1 MRLIANIFQGTD
13 LVHQH
18 RDSLRQAQQA
28 IPSTSHTDR
37 LRLVKTLLWTRVPVS
52 RRCIGRRSLDLGR
65 RLPVASTRKAESLRC
80 VGPGKL

>member
-13 LVHQH
+13 LVHRH

-37 LRLVKTLLWTRVPVS
+37 LRLIKTLPEIQPAFNTHRS
-52 RRCIGRRSLDLGR
+52 RSGRRFR
-65 RLPVASTRKAESLRC
+65 PIHF
-80 VGPGKL
+80 